1 MRKFLF
7 GMGMIACLLMTAC
20 GSGLKVEMDNPTD
33 QTITVTVDGK
43 EYTLAPLEL
52 LPIKGLKK
60 GEHTMQMADGPE
72 LTFTLETSS
81 MLNPTLSLYV
91 TDKTEYSGTGGDM
104 DDSNWVDVT
113 IDGVDYWGPIEVFEN
128 QPVIRTDKINYGVTT
143 DFPEEVETARE
154 AVIHTK
160 IFRKADY
167 PKYYEE
173 AYH

>member
-1 MRKFLF
+1 MRKILF

-60 GEHTMQMADGPE
+60 GEHTMQMAGGPE

-104 DDSNWVDVT
+104 DDSDWVDVT
-113 IDGVDYWGPIEVFEN
+113 IDGVDYWGPIEVIEN
-128 QPVIRTDKINYGVTT
+128 QPVIKMDKINYGVLT
-143 DFPEEVETARE
+143 DFPEEVDTVRD